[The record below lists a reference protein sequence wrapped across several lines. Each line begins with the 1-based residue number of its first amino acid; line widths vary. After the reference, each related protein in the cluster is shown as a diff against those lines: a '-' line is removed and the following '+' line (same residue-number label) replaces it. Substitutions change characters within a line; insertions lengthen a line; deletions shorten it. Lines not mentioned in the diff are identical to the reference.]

1 MHYQRAQRSCVI
13 AEGCWLFFRC
23 RFSQLRR
30 GGRGNHG
37 SVHYNIVVSGPQPR
51 LLRSTDRLR
60 PGIDKRGSA
69 GQFSTMS
76 ADDTANP
83 PAARATEAE
92 DPFRRVRLDKLET
105 LRGMGIDPY
114 PVSFP
119 REHEAAA
126 LDREFAELP
135 AGNETNRQVRVAGR
149 IRAIRNSGMFIDLH
163 DASGK
168 IQIFSHKDYLR
179 PGDLPLLKLLDI
191 GDLIGVEGLVR
202 RTPRGELTV
211 NAEHLTMLAKAL
223 RPLPEKYHGLADI
236 ELRYRQ
242 RYLDL
247 IMNPQSR
254 ETLRRRSHVVAAM
267 RAWLIERGY
276 LEVETPMLHTIPGG
290 AAAKPFITHHNAL
303 DIDLYLRIAP
313 ELHLKRLVVGG
324 LADKVFEINRCFRN
338 EGLSPR
344 HNPEFT
350 SLELYEAYADYA
362 DMMALTERIVAYV
375 AEAATGGLKISYGG
389 AAIDLTPPWPRR
401 SMAELVL
408 EATGVDFLAI
418 ADAAAAREAARHL
431 GAAIAGHE
439 NWGQALEA
447 VFGARVEDRL
457 IQPIHVTG
465 FPRDISP
472 LAKADR
478 HDPRLVE
485 RFETYIYGW
494 EIANAF
500 SELNDPLDQRAR
512 FEAQMMARAAG
523 DEEAQ
528 PLDEDYVTALEYGLP
543 PCGGLGIGIDRL
555 VMLLTDSPSIRDV
568 IAFPTLRP
576 R

>member
-1 MHYQRAQRSCVI
+1 M
-13 AEGCWLFFRC
+13 
-23 RFSQLRR
+23 
-30 GGRGNHG
+30 
-37 SVHYNIVVSGPQPR
+37 
-51 LLRSTDRLR
+51 TD
-60 PGIDKRGSA
+60 
-69 GQFSTMS
+69 
-76 ADDTANP
+76 
-83 PAARATEAE
+83 AE
-92 DPFRRVRLDKLET
+92 DPLRAARLAKLEG
-105 LRGMGIDPY
+105 LRELGIDPY
-114 PVSFP
+114 PYAFA
-119 REHEAAA
+119 RTDEASEIDRRYAGLAA
-126 LDREFAELP
+126 GAET
-135 AGNETNRQVRVAGR
+135 GEQVRVAGR

-163 DASGK
+163 DPSGK
-168 IQIFSHKDYLR
+168 IQIFCHRDHLDPQNLAAVR
-179 PGDLPLLKLLDI
+179 LLDI

-211 NAEHLTMLAKAL
+211 NATAVSVLAKTL
-223 RPLPEKYHGLADI
+223 RPLPEKYHGLADV

-247 IMNPQSR
+247 IVNPESR
-254 ETLRRRSHVVAAM
+254 DTLRSRSRIVAAL
-267 RAWLIERGY
+267 RNHLVTRGY
-276 LEVETPMLHTIPGG
+276 LEVETPMLHSIPGG
-290 AAAKPFITHHNAL
+290 ASAKPFVTHHNAL

-350 SLELYEAYADYA
+350 SLELYEAYVDYHA
-362 DMMALTERIVAYV
+362 MMELAEELITVAAETALGTLRIGYAGTE
-375 AEAATGGLKISYGG
+375 
-389 AAIDLTPPWPRR
+389 IDLSPPWPRR
-401 SMAELVL
+401 SMAELVE
-408 EATGVDFLAI
+408 EATGVDFLTL
-418 ADAAAAREAARHL
+418 DTTEEARHVASTL
-431 GAAIAGHE
+431 GVALTGNE
-439 NWGQALEA
+439 NWGQVLEA

-457 IQPIHVTG
+457 IAPTHVIG

-478 HDPRLVE
+478 NDPRLAE

-500 SELNDPLDQRAR
+500 SELTDPQDQRAQ
-512 FEAQMMARAAG
+512 FEAQMRARAAG

-528 PLDEDYVTALEYGLP
+528 LLDEDYVTALEYGLP

>member
-1 MHYQRAQRSCVI
+1 MTDHER
-13 AEGCWLFFRC
+13 
-23 RFSQLRR
+23 
-30 GGRGNHG
+30 
-37 SVHYNIVVSGPQPR
+37 PPR
-51 LLRSTDRLR
+51 DV
-60 PGIDKRGSA
+60 
-69 GQFSTMS
+69 
-76 ADDTANP
+76 
-83 PAARATEAE
+83 E
-92 DPFRRVRLDKLET
+92 DPLRAVRIGKRDS
-105 LRGMGIDPY
+105 LRALGVDPY
-114 PVSFP
+114 PHNFA
-119 REHEAAA
+119 RTHEAGELERRYDGLAA
-126 LDREFAELP
+126 GVETADR
-135 AGNETNRQVRVAGR
+135 VRVAGR
-149 IRAIRNSGMFIDLH
+149 IRAMRNSGMFIDLH

-168 IQIFSHKDYLR
+168 IQIFSHR
-179 PGDLPLLKLLDI
+179 DLLGPEGLATVRLLDI
-191 GDLIGVEGLVR
+191 GDLIGVEGLIR

-211 NAEHLTMLAKAL
+211 NANTVTVLAKAL
-223 RPLPEKYHGLADI
+223 RPLPEKYHGLADV

-254 ETLRRRSHVVAAM
+254 DTLRRRSQVVAAL
-267 RAWLIERGY
+267 RSHLVEGGY
-276 LEVETPMLHTIPGG
+276 VEVETPMLHTIPGG
-290 AAAKPFITHHNAL
+290 ASAKPFVTHHNAL

-313 ELHLKRLVVGG
+313 ELHLKRLLVGG
-324 LADKVFEINRCFRN
+324 LADKLFEINRCFRN

-350 SLELYEAYADYA
+350 SLELYEAYVDYTA
-362 DMMALTERIVAYV
+362 MMKLTEELVATV
-375 AEAATGGLKISYGG
+375 AQTVLGTLRISYGG
-389 AAIDLTPPWPRR
+389 TDIDLTAPWPRR

-408 EATGVDFLAI
+408 TATGVDFLALET
-418 ADAAAAREAARHL
+418 AEAARKAAGRL
-431 GAAIAGHE
+431 GAALTGGE

-447 VFGARVEDRL
+447 AFAARVEDTL

-478 HDPRLVE
+478 TDPRLVE

-500 SELNDPLDQRAR
+500 SELNDPQDQRER
-512 FEAQMMARAAG
+512 FAAQMRARAAG

-528 PLDEDYVTALEYGLP
+528 PMDEDYVTALEYGLP
-543 PCGGLGIGIDRL
+543 PCGGLGIGIDRV

>member
-1 MHYQRAQRSCVI
+1 
-13 AEGCWLFFRC
+13 
-23 RFSQLRR
+23 
-30 GGRGNHG
+30 
-37 SVHYNIVVSGPQPR
+37 
-51 LLRSTDRLR
+51 
-60 PGIDKRGSA
+60 
-69 GQFSTMS
+69 MS
-76 ADDTANP
+76 ADDLVNAPTKSP
-83 PAARATEAE
+83 EEDE
-92 DPFRRVRLDKLET
+92 DPFRSVRLGKLEA
-105 LRGMGIDPY
+105 LRELGVDPY
-114 PVSFP
+114 PVSFA
-119 REHEAAA
+119 RTDEAAA
-126 LDREFAELP
+126 LEQRYAELP
-135 AGNETNRQVRVAGR
+135 AGTETPDHVRIAGR

-163 DASGK
+163 DTSGK
-168 IQIFSHKDYLR
+168 IQIFSHKDHLSPEQLVQLR
-179 PGDLPLLKLLDI
+179 LFDI
-191 GDLIGVEGLVR
+191 GDVIGVEGIVR

-211 NAEHLTMLAKAL
+211 NAAGLTMLSKAL

-254 ETLRRRSHVVAAM
+254 ETLRRRCRIVAEM
-267 RAWLIERGY
+267 RAWLLSRGY

-290 AAAKPFITHHNAL
+290 ATAKPFVTHHNAL
-303 DIDLYLRIAP
+303 DMDLYLRIAP

-324 LADKVFEINRCFRN
+324 LSDKLFEINRCFRN

-362 DMMALTERIVAYV
+362 AMMSQTEQIVAHV
-375 AEAATGGLKISYGG
+375 AEKAAGGLRINYGG
-389 AAIDLTPPWPRR
+389 TAIDLTPPWPRR

-408 EATGVDFLAI
+408 EATGTDFLAI
-418 ADAAAAREAARHL
+418 EDAGTAREAAGRL
-431 GAAIAGHE
+431 GCALTDSE
-439 NWGQALEA
+439 SWGQALEA
-447 VFGARVEDRL
+447 VFAARVEDKL
-457 IQPIHVTG
+457 IQPVHVTG

-478 HDPRLVE
+478 NDPRLVE

-512 FEAQMMARAAG
+512 FEAQMLARAAG

-528 PLDEDYVTALEYGLP
+528 PLDEDYLLALEYGLP

-555 VMLLTDSPSIRDV
+555 TMLLTDSPSIRDV

>member
-1 MHYQRAQRSCVI
+1 M
-13 AEGCWLFFRC
+13 
-23 RFSQLRR
+23 
-30 GGRGNHG
+30 N
-37 SVHYNIVVSGPQPR
+37 N
-51 LLRSTDRLR
+51 
-60 PGIDKRGSA
+60 
-69 GQFSTMS
+69 
-76 ADDTANP
+76 ADDP
-83 PAARATEAE
+83 LRGARLA
-92 DPFRRVRLDKLET
+92 KLEA
-105 LRGMGIDPY
+105 LRTQGINPY
-114 PVSFP
+114 PYGFA
-119 REHEAAA
+119 RTNET
-126 LDREFAELP
+126 AELERRY
-135 AGNETNRQVRVAGR
+135 AGLAAGAETGQSVRVAGR

-163 DASGK
+163 DVSGK
-168 IQIFSHKDYLR
+168 IQIFCHRDN
-179 PGDLPLLKLLDI
+179 LPPEGLAMVRLLDI

-202 RTPRGELTV
+202 RTARGELTI
-211 NAEHLTMLAKAL
+211 NAATIAVLAKTL

-247 IMNPQSR
+247 IMNQESR
-254 ETLRRRSHVVAAM
+254 ETLRRRSRIVATM
-267 RAWLIERGY
+267 RRHLVERGY

-290 AAAKPFITHHNAL
+290 ASAQPFVTHHNAL
-303 DIDLYLRIAP
+303 DMDLYLRIAP
-313 ELHLKRLVVGG
+313 ELHLKRLMVGG
-324 LADKVFEINRCFRN
+324 LADKLFEINRCFRN
-338 EGLSPR
+338 EGISPR

-350 SLELYEAYADYA
+350 TLELYEAYVDYTA
-362 DMMALTERIVAYV
+362 MMRLTEELVTTL
-375 AEAATGGLKISYGG
+375 AEAVLGSLRIDYGG
-389 AAIDLTPPWPRR
+389 TVIDFSPPWPRR
-401 SMAELVL
+401 SMTELVHA
-408 EATGVDFLAI
+408 ATGVDFLAFM
-418 ADAAAAREAARHL
+418 DAAAARQAAAAL
-431 GAAIAGHE
+431 GAPLTGSE

-447 VFGARVEDRL
+447 AFSARVEDTL

-478 HDPRLVE
+478 TDPRLVE

-500 SELNDPLDQRAR
+500 SELTDPQDQRTR
-512 FEAQMMARAAG
+512 FEAQMRARAAG

-555 VMLLTDSPSIRDV
+555 VMLMTDSPSIRDV

>member
-1 MHYQRAQRSCVI
+1 MNYTDDPLRAARLAKLQSLRAQ
-13 AEGCWLFFRC
+13 
-23 RFSQLRR
+23 
-30 GGRGNHG
+30 
-37 SVHYNIVVSGPQPR
+37 
-51 LLRSTDRLR
+51 
-60 PGIDKRGSA
+60 
-69 GQFSTMS
+69 
-76 ADDTANP
+76 
-83 PAARATEAE
+83 
-92 DPFRRVRLDKLET
+92 
-105 LRGMGIDPY
+105 GIDPY
-114 PVSFP
+114 PYGFARS
-119 REHEAAA
+119 REAADIERIYA
-126 LDREFAELP
+126 GLP
-135 AGNETNRQVRVAGR
+135 AGGETGDCARVAGR
-149 IRAIRNSGMFIDLH
+149 IRAIRNSGMFVDLH

-168 IQIFSHKDYLR
+168 IQIFCHRDNLAPDGLAVVR
-179 PGDLPLLKLLDI
+179 LLDI

-202 RTPRGELTV
+202 RTSRGELTV
-211 NAEHLTMLAKAL
+211 NAAAVTVLAKTL

-247 IMNPQSR
+247 IMNQESL
-254 ETLRRRSHVVAAM
+254 ETLRRRSRVVAAM
-267 RAWLIERGY
+267 RSYLVERGY

-290 AAAKPFITHHNAL
+290 ASAKPFVTHHNAL
-303 DIDLYLRIAP
+303 DMDLYLRIAP
-313 ELHLKRLVVGG
+313 ELHLKRLLVGG
-324 LADKVFEINRCFRN
+324 LADKLFEINRNFRN
-338 EGLSPR
+338 EGISPR

-350 SLELYEAYADYA
+350 MLELYEAYVDYTA
-362 DMMALTERIVAYV
+362 MMRLTEELVTSV
-375 AEAATGGLKISYGG
+375 AETVLGSLQINYGG
-389 AAIDLTPPWPRR
+389 TAIDLSPPWPRR
-401 SMAELVL
+401 GMAELVHG
-408 EATGVDFLAI
+408 ATGVDFLAF
-418 ADAAAAREAARHL
+418 ADAETARREAAAL
-431 GAAIAGHE
+431 GAALTGSE

-447 VFGARVEDRL
+447 AFAARVEDTL

-478 HDPRLVE
+478 ADPRLVE

-494 EIANAF
+494 EITNAF
-500 SELNDPLDQRAR
+500 SELTDPQDQRAR
-512 FEAQMMARAAG
+512 FEAQMRARAAG

>member
-1 MHYQRAQRSCVI
+1 MA
-13 AEGCWLFFRC
+13 
-23 RFSQLRR
+23 
-30 GGRGNHG
+30 
-37 SVHYNIVVSGPQPR
+37 
-51 LLRSTDRLR
+51 
-60 PGIDKRGSA
+60 
-69 GQFSTMS
+69 
-76 ADDTANP
+76 ADDLVHDPSRNAP
-83 PAARATEAE
+83 PED
-92 DPFRRVRLDKLET
+92 DPFRRVRLEKLDA
-105 LRGMGIDPY
+105 LRGLGLDPY
-114 PVSFP
+114 PVSFA
-119 REHEAAA
+119 RTEEAAA
-126 LDREFAELP
+126 LEARHADLP
-135 AGNETNRQVRVAGR
+135 AGTETEEEVRVAGR
-149 IRAIRNSGMFIDLH
+149 IRALRNSGMFIDLH

-168 IQIFSHKDYLR
+168 IQIFCHKDFLAPEGLAMLR
-179 PGDLPLLKLLDI
+179 LLDI
-191 GDLIGVEGLVR
+191 GDLIGVEGRVR

-211 NAEHLTMLAKAL
+211 NATALTMLAKTL

-247 IMNPQSR
+247 IMNPESR
-254 ETLRRRSHVVAAM
+254 ETLRRRSRVVAAM
-267 RAWLIERGY
+267 RGFLSARGY

-290 AAAKPFITHHNAL
+290 AAARPFITHHNAL

-324 LADKVFEINRCFRN
+324 LSEKVFEINRCFRN

-350 SLELYEAYADYA
+350 TLELYEAYVDYQA
-362 DMMALTERIVAYV
+362 MMTLTEAIVAHV
-375 AEAATGGLKISYGG
+375 AEAAAGNSTAGLHLTYGG
-389 AAIDLTPPWPRR
+389 TQIDLTPPWPRR
-401 SMAELVL
+401 GMAELVL

-418 ADAAAAREAARHL
+418 EDAATAREAASRIGCAL
-431 GAAIAGHE
+431 TGNE

-447 VFGARVEDRL
+447 AFAARVEDRL

-472 LAKADR
+472 LAKTDC

-485 RFETYIYGW
+485 RFETYVYGW

-500 SELNDPLDQRAR
+500 SELNDPIDQRAR
-512 FEAQMMARAAG
+512 FAAQMQARAAG
-523 DEEAQ
+523 DDEAQ

-543 PCGGLGIGIDRL
+543 PCGGLGVGIDRL

-568 IAFPTLRP
+568 IAFPTMRP